1 MEKITDKQVKK
12 VEVIYD
18 CSEFSSDTYTVEGYS
33 ATFYAERWDD
43 NRRSGESIKCFNKNS
58 KEKRWQILTS
68 V

>member
-18 CSEFSSDTYTVEGYS
+18 CSEFSSDTYTVKGYS

-43 NRRSGESIKCFNKNS
+43 TTDI
-58 KEKRWQILTS
+58 
-68 V
+68 

>member
-43 NRRSGESIKCFNKNS
+43 NRRSGDISYTV
-58 KEKRWQILTS
+58 ILS
-68 V
+68 EGLGVHIGVYQP